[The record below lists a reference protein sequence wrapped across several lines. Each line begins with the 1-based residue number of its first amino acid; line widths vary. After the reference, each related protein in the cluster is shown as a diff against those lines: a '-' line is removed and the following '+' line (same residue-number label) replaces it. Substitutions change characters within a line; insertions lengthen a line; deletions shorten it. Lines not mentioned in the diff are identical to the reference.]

1 SEVTTLT
8 APSVDIRWDDVAGTG
23 KLKVSSTCGGEV
35 KSEEKSFA
43 IRSLNGRTPQNLRYN
58 QLQPYCSTLGIHIAV
73 DIMWLNN
80 TGIGTGVDQQRADG
94 YEWSLPT
101 GWKYN
106 GTGGTIRT
114 PQEFIFIEPDN
125 GCVGGTVTVKAYM
138 NCSSGRKYSSSAS
151 ISINRP
157 TPSIKVTP
165 QSGYTG
171 PSCGKND

>member
-1 SEVTTLT
+1 
-8 APSVDIRWDDVAGTG
+8 
-23 KLKVSSTCGGEV
+23 
-35 KSEEKSFA
+35 
-43 IRSLNGRTPQNLRYN
+43 
-58 QLQPYCSTLGIHIAV
+58 TLGIHIAV

-171 PSCGKND
+171 PSCGKNDPVTFTVTPISCATNYLW